1 MFKYNKRLQY
11 PVDIKK
17 KDLKMAKYLVTQYGG
32 SNGELAAALRYLNQR
47 YTMPDNKGKALLTDI
62 GTEEL
67 AHVEMISTMIY
78 QLMKDATLEE
88 IKEAGLDTHYAEHNK
103 ALYPTDANGVP
114 FTVTYFATTG
124 DPLADIAEDMAA
136 EQKARAVYEN
146 LIDLTTDPDV
156 IGPLL
161 WLRQREIVHYTRFKE
176 LFDYYDK
183 KLKKGENKM
192 ADNGINSNNISNQMN
207 NNMNNFNSMEN
218 YDMDN
223 FNLFNP
229 MLMSNRTNYDRS
241 HKY

>member
-1 MFKYNKRLQY
+1 MFSYVKRLQY
-11 PVDIKK
+11 PINIKK
-17 KDLKMAKYLVTQYGG
+17 KDLRMAKYLVTQYGG

-88 IKEAGLDTHYAEHNK
+88 IKEAGLDTHYAEHSK

-146 LIDLTTDPDV
+146 LIDLTNDPDV
-156 IGPLL
+156 LGPLL
-161 WLRQREIVHYTRFKE
+161 WLRQREIVHYNRFKE
-176 LFDYYDK
+176 LFDYYQQM
-183 KLKKGENKM
+183 LKSNKNEKM
-192 ADNGINSNNISNQMN
+192 
-207 NNMNNFNSMEN
+207 
-218 YDMDN
+218 
-223 FNLFNP
+223 
-229 MLMSNRTNYDRS
+229 
-241 HKY
+241 